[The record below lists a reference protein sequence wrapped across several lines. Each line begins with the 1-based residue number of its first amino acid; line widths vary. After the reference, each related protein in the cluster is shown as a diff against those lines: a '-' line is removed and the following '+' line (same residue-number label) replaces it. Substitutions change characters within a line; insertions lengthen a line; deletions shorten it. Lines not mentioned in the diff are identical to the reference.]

1 MLTRRNFLRTLFAFT
16 AYYPFKKVSPSHKS
30 EKFLYLYNIHTGE
43 RLNTIFYASGTYVA
57 DAIDKINYLL
67 RCHHTNEVMPI
78 DISLLDLLCNIKDVF
93 GKEREIHIISG
104 YRSRLY
110 NEHLRSLSRK
120 VAQDSLHLY
129 GLAIDF
135 AIPGVSSSELSS
147 VAKSFSAGGVGRY
160 PEFVHIDLGPI
171 RYW

>member
-16 AYYPFKKVSPSHKS
+16 AFYPFKKVFASLKN
-30 EKFLYLYNIHTGE
+30 EKFLDLYNIHTGE
-43 RLNTIFYASGTYVA
+43 RLYTRYYASGIYDT
-57 DAIDKINYLL
+57 DAVDKINYLL
-67 RCHHTNEVMPI
+67 RCHYTNEVMPI
-78 DISLLDLLCNIKDVF
+78 DISLLDLLCNIKDIF

-104 YRSRLY
+104 YRSHVY
-110 NEHLRSLSRK
+110 NEYLRNLGKK
-120 VAQDSLHLY
+120 VAHDSFHLY

-147 VAKSFSAGGVGRY
+147 VAKSFPAGGVGRY
-160 PEFVHIDLGPI
+160 PEFVHIDLGRI